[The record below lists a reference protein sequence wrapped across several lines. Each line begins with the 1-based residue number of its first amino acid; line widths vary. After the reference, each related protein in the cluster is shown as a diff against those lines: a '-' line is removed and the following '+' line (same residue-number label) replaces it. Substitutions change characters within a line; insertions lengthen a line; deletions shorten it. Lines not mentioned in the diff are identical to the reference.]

1 MKYLDLT
8 KECIKVLGVH
18 ISYKKKLKDSKHFC
32 DMVKNIYN
40 LIQLWRM
47 RHLSL
52 EGKIT
57 IFKSLAIS
65 KIMYLALITLI
76 RNSFLVELKQIQ
88 KTYLWGNKWHK

>member
-52 EGKIT
+52 EGKVT
-57 IFKSLAIS
+57 IFKSLALSQIL
-65 KIMYLALITLI
+65 YLALL
-76 RNSFLVELKQIQ
+76 NSKFLC
-88 KTYLWGNKWHK
+88 